1 MRQFISSIPFTFRIL
16 PAHDSACFDRS
27 ALQRLCFIAGSL
39 PGVIMQSVLC
49 HIVLLLLAVFCR
61 LASGAQEYAFLN
73 HDELALN
80 KRLLQQQ

>member
-1 MRQFISSIPFTFRIL
+1 
-16 PAHDSACFDRS
+16 
-27 ALQRLCFIAGSL
+27 
-39 PGVIMQSVLC
+39 MQSVLC